1 MINRKLDVEK
11 IFQQRLAESMGL
23 DKYRFIMDNIQNTDI
38 SCDDDFQRTFNGF
51 YIVRRNGEWRKI
63 FYTYFERI
71 KNEIPSFEN
80 IITYL
85 YENTGNLEPSFASK
99 MLATISPDKP
109 IWDRYVVQNLQL
121 KLEGKT
127 KQEKLKHAV
136 KLYEDMEQWYLD
148 FLQTDKARECI
159 EIFDRTLPDYQW
171 LSEVKKVDCILWSIR

>member
-1 MINRKLDVEK
+1 MINIKLDVEK

-23 DKYRFIMDNIQNTDI
+23 DKYRFIMENIQNTD
-38 SCDDDFQRTFNGF
+38 
-51 YIVRRNGEWRKI
+51 
-63 FYTYFERI
+63 
-71 KNEIPSFEN
+71 IPSFEN

-85 YENTGNLEPSFASK
+85 YENIGNLEPSFASK
-99 MLATISPDKP
+99 MLATILPDKP

-136 KLYEDMEQWYLD
+136 KLYEDMEQWYLN
-148 FLQTDKARECI
+148 FLQTDKARECV